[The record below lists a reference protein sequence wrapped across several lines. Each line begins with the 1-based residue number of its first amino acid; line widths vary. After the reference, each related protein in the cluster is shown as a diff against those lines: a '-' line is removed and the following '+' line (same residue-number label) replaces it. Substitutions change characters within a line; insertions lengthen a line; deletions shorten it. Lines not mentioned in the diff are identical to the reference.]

1 MSPSNSPCAACKYRR
16 QKCTQE
22 CVFAPYFPPDQP
34 QKFAKVHEVFGA
46 SNVAKLLNE
55 LSASLH
61 EDTVN
66 SLAYEADMRLRDPV
80 YGCVGLISIL
90 QHRLKLVQNDLY
102 NAKKELSTY
111 ISPQAMMPIL
121 QSQAFMPQQHM
132 DNTSSTSTVVQSQHG
147 MFPMMGMGAGSSH
160 SGHMVIR
167 DQPQQHQQ
175 HHQQQIFEAQH
186 LAAAVAAREQQEM
199 LRCFEQ
205 QQHQQ
210 QDLLRYNSGGYDGS
224 VTPTGFNQMS
234 GNAMSPSLSLRTF
247 DNNPYQIQAPQ
258 SVVPEHHQQ
267 HHHAH
272 SLQAQ
277 LLLQSQQAQPQQQQQ
292 QQAASPQA
300 AQQQQNSG
308 SDEGRSVGPS
318 C

>member
-1 MSPSNSPCAACKYRR
+1 MSSSNSPCAACKFRR

-22 CVFAPYFPPDQP
+22 CVFAPYFPPDHT

-55 LSASLH
+55 LGPNLR
-61 EDTVN
+61 EDAVN

-111 ISPQAMMPIL
+111 IGPQAMMPIL

-132 DNTSSTSTVVQSQHG
+132 GNPSSSSTAVQAQHG
-147 MFPMMGMGAGSSH
+147 MFLMMGMGAGSPH
-160 SGHMVIR
+160 SGQMVIR
-167 DQPQQHQQ
+167 DQPQQHQ
-175 HHQQQIFEAQH
+175 HHQQQQIFEAQQ

-199 LRCFEQ
+199 LRNFE
-205 QQHQQ
+205 HQQ

-224 VTPTGFNQMS
+224 ETPTGFNQMS
-234 GNAMSPSLSLRTF
+234 GNAMSPSLALGTF
-247 DNNPYQIQAPQ
+247 DNNPYQIQAPH
-258 SVVPEHHQQ
+258 SVIPEHHQHQQ
-267 HHHAH
+267 HQHQHHAH

-277 LLLQSQQAQPQQQQQ
+277 LLLQPQQQH
-292 QQAASPQA
+292 QQAA

>member
-1 MSPSNSPCAACKYRR
+1 MSTSNSPCHPCAACKFRR

-22 CVFAPYFPPDQP
+22 CVFAPYFTPDQP

-55 LSASLH
+55 LGANLR
-61 EDTVN
+61 EDAVN
-66 SLAYEADMRLRDPV
+66 SLAYEADMQLRDPV

-90 QHRLKLVQNDLY
+90 QHRLKLVQNDLC

-111 ISPQAMMPIL
+111 IGPQAMMPIL
-121 QSQAFMPQQHM
+121 HSQAFMPQQHM
-132 DNTSSTSTVVQSQHG
+132 GNPSSSSTVVQAQHG
-147 MFPMMGMGAGSSH
+147 MFQMMGMGSGSSH
-160 SGHMVIR
+160 SDQMVIR

-175 HHQQQIFEAQH
+175 QRIFEAQQ

-199 LRCFEQ
+199 LRHFEQ
-205 QQHQQ
+205 QQHEQ
-210 QDLLRYNSGGYDGS
+210 QDLLRYSSGGYDGS

-234 GNAMSPSLSLRTF
+234 GNAMSPSLALGTF
-247 DNNPYQIQAPQ
+247 DSNPYQIQAPQ
-258 SVVPEHHQQ
+258 SVVLEHHQQ
-267 HHHAH
+267 HHAH

-277 LLLQSQQAQPQQQQQ
+277 LLLQSQQQQQQ
-292 QQAASPQA
+292 QA